1 MLTMLRTNPDLRKVF
16 IAQVISYLGDWF
28 SFVAL
33 IGLVDDLTD
42 SSFLVSLVMVA
53 FSLPSF
59 LASPIAG
66 PMVDRFDRRRI
77 LITVSWIQG
86 VATLGLLLVGPGTV
100 WLAFLFQSSVAA
112 LAAVVKP
119 ATEASIPNLAR
130 DADEVARANSLLGS
144 TWGVMLAVGA
154 AIGGLFSSTFG
165 RDAAFVANALSFFA
179 AALVFA
185 LVRAPMQTA
194 RHTDTPGRRM
204 RPLADMNEALAHAR
218 RDPVLMALIFSKAT
232 FAIGAGVVS
241 QLAVLASDIFKGG
254 DASRGVLIGARGV
267 GAGLGPLIAARYTG
281 GDLAKVLRVCGIAS
295 LVFSGCYLI
304 GAWMPALALTA
315 VFITVAHLGG
325 GAQWTLSTY
334 GLQLRSPDHVR
345 GRILA
350 GDFALVTLTLSV
362 TSALAGL
369 VSQAF
374 GVRQAISGFAL
385 AAAAASVVY
394 IAATQRLR
402 KQLLHPSE
410 PAPAD
415 HSPSSWPSDSS
426 HKP

>member
-33 IGLVDDLTD
+33 IGLVDDLTG
-42 SSFLVSLVMVA
+42 SSFLVSLVLVA

-86 VATLGLLLVGPGTV
+86 LAALGLLVVGPGTE
-100 WLAFLFQSSVAA
+100 WLAFVFQSTVAA

-130 DADEVARANSLLGS
+130 NAEEVAQANSLLGS

-154 AIGGLFSSTFG
+154 AIGGVFSSTFG
-165 RDAAFVANALSFFA
+165 RDTAFIANAVSFFFA
-179 AALVFA
+179 AAIFA
-185 LVRAPMQTA
+185 MVRSPMQSA
-194 RHTDTPGRRM
+194 RDADILSRPM
-204 RPLADMNEALAHAR
+204 RPIADMAEALTHAR

-241 QLAVLASDIFKGG
+241 QLAVLASDVFKGG

-281 GDLAKVLRVCGIAS
+281 GDLGRVLRVCGIAS
-295 LVFSGCYLI
+295 LVFSGCYLL

-315 VFITVAHLGG
+315 ILVTVAHLGG

-374 GVRQAISGFAL
+374 GVRQAISAFAL
-385 AAAAASVVY
+385 AAAVASVVY
-394 IAATQRLR
+394 ISATQRLR
-402 KQLLHPSE
+402 KQLQHPSE

-415 HSPSSWPSDSS
+415 H
-426 HKP
+426 